1 MDKMW
6 DVIIAG
12 AGPVGLFLACELAVA
27 GMSVLVLEREMQPE
41 SPWKEGL
48 FGRRG
53 LYAPA
58 VEAFYR
64 RGILKRIFGDE
75 ERPTHLEKTE
85 GFQFGGH
92 FAGLVINANK
102 IDFSRW
108 PYHLPGPSFLPG
120 PTTLGHLEAVL
131 SERAETLGVQVLR
144 GMEVSR
150 LADEGESVKVWAGDQ
165 CFTTQW
171 LVGCD
176 GARSIV
182 RKTAGFDFVGT
193 EAQFT
198 GYIAVCDLDRPD
210 LLKPGFT
217 HTNSGMYI
225 VSGPGQLHIIDFD
238 KGFDRSQ
245 RITREHFQE
254 VLQRVS
260 GINIVVEALHQAS
273 SFTDRSKQAAE
284 YRRGRVILAGDSAH
298 IHSPLGAQGL
308 STGIGDAMNLGWKL
322 AATVKGVA
330 SPGLLGTYNE
340 ERHPEAARV
349 LEWTRAQVAALR
361 PDPYGQ
367 AIASLMRDMISTQDG
382 ATYLADHIWGLSLRY
397 NLGDAHPLVGRSAP
411 DFAFDDGMRLGVK
424 LEKGSFLVIDFGSNS
439 QVAEFVQSLQSLQL
453 MVHYC
458 GHSANETFGLKGLL
472 LRPDG
477 VVAWLSTEKI
487 NIRRLHAALSRWISL
502 DGFEI

>member
-1 MDKMW
+1 MDQIW

-12 AGPVGLFLACELAVA
+12 AGPVGLFLACELATA
-27 GMSVLVLEREMQPE
+27 GVSVLVLERETQLA

-53 LYAPA
+53 LYIPS

-64 RGILKRIFGDE
+64 RGMLKEIFGEDD
-75 ERPTHLEKTE
+75 RPTNFQKTE
-85 GFQFGGH
+85 SFQFGGH
-92 FAGLVINANK
+92 FGGLVLNANN
-102 IDFSRW
+102 INFSRW

-120 PTTLGHLEAVL
+120 PTSLGRLDAVL
-131 SERAETLGVQVLR
+131 SKRAETLGVQILR

-150 LADEGESVKVWAGDQ
+150 LINEGESVQIWTGDQ
-165 CFTTQW
+165 CFTAQW

-176 GARSIV
+176 GGRSTV
-182 RKTAGFDFVGT
+182 RKAAGFEFVGT

-198 GYIAVCDLDRPD
+198 GYIAMCDLDRPE

-217 HTNSGMYI
+217 HTNMGMYI
-225 VSGPGQLHIIDFD
+225 VSGPGQLHVIDFD
-238 KGFDRSQ
+238 RGFDRSQ
-245 RITREHFQE
+245 TITRENFQE
-254 VLQRVS
+254 VLRRVS
-260 GINIVVEALHQAS
+260 GTNIVVEALHLAS
-273 SFTDRSKQAAE
+273 SFTDRSKQATK
-284 YRRGRVILAGDSAH
+284 YRKGRIVLAGDSAH

-322 AATVKGVA
+322 AATIKGVA
-330 SPGLLGTYNE
+330 SPGLLDTYHQ

-349 LEWTRAQVAALR
+349 LGWTRAQVATLR

-367 AIASLMRDMISTQDG
+367 AIANLMRDMVNTQEG
-382 ATYLADHIWGLSLRY
+382 ATYFADRIWGLSLRY
-397 NLGDAHPLVGRSAP
+397 DLGDAHPLVGCSAP
-411 DFAFDDGMRLGVK
+411 DFEFDDGLRLGAK
-424 LEKGSFLVIDFGSNS
+424 LENGPFLVIDFESNR

-458 GHSANETFGLKGLL
+458 GNSAKETFGLKGLL

-477 VVAWLSTEKI
+477 VVAWVSTNEVD
-487 NIRRLHAALSRWISL
+487 IRSLQAALSRWISL
-502 DGFEI
+502 ARLEP